1 MLYKSFY
8 SMSLYLENIKKD
20 TYCIIVKY
28 ENTKEWK
35 IYGFIRFSSDDS
47 FSTTR
52 ILFGLRYGL
61 ILRKLSY
68 GDMHDIVKRVTD
80 KVLRY
85 REDVKFCVAVLE
97 N

>member
-1 MLYKSFY
+1 MYKSFDL
-8 SMSLYLENIKKD
+8 MSLYLENIKND
-20 TYCIIVKY
+20 TYCIIEKY
-28 ENTKEWK
+28 EDTKGMGI
-35 IYGFIRFSSDDS
+35 IYGFIRFRDVDI
-47 FSTTR
+47 FKKTK

-68 GDMHDIVKRVTD
+68 DDMHIIMKRVAD

-85 REDVKFCVAVLE
+85 REDVRFCVVVLE

>member
-1 MLYKSFY
+1 
-8 SMSLYLENIKKD
+8 MSLYLENIKND
-20 TYCIIVKY
+20 TYCIIEKY
-28 ENTKEWK
+28 ETTEGMGI
-35 IYGFIRFSSDDS
+35 IYGFICFHDADISKK
-47 FSTTR
+47 TK

-68 GDMHDIVKRVTD
+68 DDMHITMKHVAD

-85 REDVKFCVAVLE
+85 REDVRFCVVVLE